1 MKNKVSKFSKK
12 FYVFLILF
20 FGLSALGVTYAS
32 WSSNLR
38 INAQMSTGVMDIL
51 FDKQED
57 KKYIVSVADADD
69 NVSSSIEAEFNILE
83 KEKELEILFNESLPV
98 KELMEGK
105 MLKIEFP
112 LTPSD
117 ESTITKLKST
127 KLDTLKEGDMLEMY
141 AQNAI
146 LAKDG
151 IGYFLKNSGRDFM
164 TPLKFEVYRTLNT
177 DKDDMNKNIGEMN
190 GQIYLKLKE
199 ESIEQLKLLPT
210 NLKIG
215 NNELEENTNL
225 TLKEKKLVSTTGN
238 GVIVIYSC
246 EIPFNMFQNESEEK
260 DSAK

>member
-32 WSSNLR
+32 WSSNLQ

-69 NVSSSIEAEFNILE
+69 NVSSPIEAEFNILE
-83 KEKELEILFNESLPV
+83 KEKELEILFNESLPI
-98 KELMEGK
+98 KELMKGK

-146 LAKDG
+146 LAKDD

-164 TPLKFEVYRTLNT
+164 MPLKFEVYRTLNT

-225 TLKEKKLVSTTGN
+225 TLKEKELVSTAGN

>member
-1 MKNKVSKFSKK
+1 MKNKVRKFSKK
-12 FYVFLILF
+12 MYVFLILF

-32 WSSNLR
+32 WSSNLQ
-38 INAQMSTGVMDIL
+38 INAQISTGAMDIL
-51 FDKQED
+51 FDKQQDE
-57 KKYIVSVADADD
+57 KYIISITDADD
-69 NVSSSIEAEFNILE
+69 NIFSPIKAEFNVLD
-83 KEKELEILFNESLPV
+83 KEKELEILFGELLPIE
-98 KELMEGK
+98 KLIQGK
-105 MLKIEFP
+105 MLKLEFP
-112 LTPSD
+112 LEPSN
-117 ESTITKLKST
+117 ESTITKLKPT
-127 KLDTLKEGDMLEMY
+127 KLDMSKEGEILEMK
-141 AQNAI
+141 ARNAI

-151 IGYFLKNSGRDFM
+151 IGYFLKNSRRDFM

-225 TLKEKKLVSTTGN
+225 TLKEKELVSTAGN

-246 EIPFNMFQNESEEK
+246 EIPFNMFQNEAEEK
-260 DSAK
+260 ASAK

>member
-69 NVSSSIEAEFNILE
+69 NIFSPIKAKFNVLE

-164 TPLKFEVYRTLNT
+164 MPLKFEVYRTLNT

-215 NNELEENTNL
+215 NNELE
-225 TLKEKKLVSTTGN
+225 
-238 GVIVIYSC
+238 
-246 EIPFNMFQNESEEK
+246 
-260 DSAK
+260 